1 MINHG
6 GEQVSAFVRRGRAP
20 KVNEQVHVVCSR
32 CNTTNRVWRE
42 RLDAG
47 AKCGSCKA
55 PLLPGEAFE
64 LTAAGFD
71 RHVAANDLPLIV
83 DFWAPWCGP
92 CRMMA
97 PAYAEAAAQLSPQ
110 VRLAKLDTEAEQG
123 IAARF
128 GIRSIPTL
136 IAFKGGREVAR
147 QSGAMDLA
155 GLLRWVRAHV

>member
-1 MINHG
+1 M
-6 GEQVSAFVRRGRAP
+6 
-20 KVNEQVHVVCSR
+20 NEQVHVVCPR
-32 CNTTNRVWRE
+32 CNTTNRVRQE

-47 AKCGSCKA
+47 AKCGSCKES
-55 PLLPGEAFE
+55 LLPGEAFE
-64 LTAAGFD
+64 LTGAGFD

-83 DFWAPWCGP
+83 DFWAPWCAP

-97 PAYAEAAAQLSPQ
+97 PAYAEAAARLSPQ

-136 IAFKGGREVAR
+136 IAFRGGREVAR

-155 GLLRWVRAHV
+155 GLLRWVKAHV